1 MNKLY
6 SVIVVFACFTLKLE
20 GQQYFEISRDRDIEN
35 SISELVELVS
45 AFKIYEFTFR
55 DRDQLDSN
63 IFGDSNIERC
73 VAKILQLKRLIQPTE
88 TDIARCRSSRW
99 EKIVPNLEPLSEKF
113 FAFKG
118 EKDKEISQ
126 DRNNKYALLIT
137 EINRFIRRVDL
148 IKDNNFHI
156 KISAILIDKV
166 DFIKKSTLRMDFSLR
181 LVNVNLLQNLN
192 YIKNIEVLT
201 QQVHT
206 STTNITEKVNSIQD
220 YLESNHTTFFGLGF
234 TGAQELQSVDFF
246 QFKSMLSSLA
256 IGKSRSKELL
266 RPSFTFATTYFYN
279 FTEELGVSATA
290 GGYVAEIVGVE
301 FGAIRP
307 NQTSLSFLSRV
318 YFIYN
323 KHILFSA
330 NYDPLRKFGV
340 SVMYSF
346 RR

>member
-1 MNKLY
+1 ML
-6 SVIVVFACFTLKLE
+6 VFTCFTLKIE
-20 GQQYFEISRDRDIEN
+20 GQQYFEISRDSHIEN
-35 SISELVELVS
+35 EIDKLVEMVS
-45 AFKIYEFTFR
+45 AFKIYEFSFR
-55 DRDQLDSN
+55 DRNQLDDR
-63 IFGDSNIERC
+63 IFQESYFNTC
-73 VAKILQLKRLIQPTE
+73 KAKILQLSNLIQPTE
-88 TDIARCRSSRW
+88 TDISRCRLSRW
-99 EKIVPNLEPLSEKF
+99 NKIIPNLERLSGKLSEPEGIITKNIS
-113 FAFKG
+113 
-118 EKDKEISQ
+118 EK
-126 DRNNKYALLIT
+126 RNNKYALLIT
-137 EINRFIRRVDL
+137 EINRFIRKVDL
-148 IKDNNFHI
+148 IKDNNFHN

-181 LVNVNLLQNLN
+181 LVNANLLQNLN

-246 QFKSMLSSLA
+246 QFKTMPSSLV

-290 GGYVAEIVGVE
+290 GGYIAEIVGVE

-346 RR
+346 KR